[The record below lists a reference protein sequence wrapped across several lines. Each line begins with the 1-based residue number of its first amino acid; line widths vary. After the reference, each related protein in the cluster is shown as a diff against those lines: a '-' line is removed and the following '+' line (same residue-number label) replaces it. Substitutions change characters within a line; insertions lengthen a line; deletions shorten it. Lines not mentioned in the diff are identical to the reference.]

1 MTKVAGWYPRRA
13 MAQKSTPGGRAGKTN
28 AKGPLKDPWA
38 AFGYLVSGVAVYG
51 LIGWGLD
58 QWLDTS
64 YLVVIGIVAGAGLG
78 IYMTMKAL
86 SVPPAS
92 DDHKN

>member
-1 MTKVAGWYPRRA
+1 MPTGIVSSA
-13 MAQKSTPGGRAGKTN
+13 MAQKDTPELPGSGSSNSR
-28 AKGPLKDPWA
+28 PQLKDPWA

-58 QWLDTS
+58 RWLGTTF
-64 YLVVIGIVAGAGLG
+64 LVAIGVVAGAGLG

-86 SVPPAS
+86 QVPPGAN
-92 DDHKN
+92 DHKN

>member
-1 MTKVAGWYPRRA
+1 
-13 MAQKSTPGGRAGKTN
+13 MASKRSPDGHASGSEQKT
-28 AKGPLKDPWA
+28 LKDPWA
-38 AFGYLVSGVAVYG
+38 AFGYLVSGVLVYG

-58 QWLDTS
+58 QWWGTTFM
-64 YLVVIGIVAGAGLG
+64 VAIGIVAGAGLG

-86 SVPPAS
+86 GAPPET